1 MSDVKAE
8 INKQLM
14 EVLKAVDE
22 IKNVHIK
29 VELLKDVAEVNE
41 KNQWIVSKFRRGG
54 EDHRANGQNRINV

>member
-41 KNQWIVSKFRRGG
+41 KNQ
-54 EDHRANGQNRINV
+54 